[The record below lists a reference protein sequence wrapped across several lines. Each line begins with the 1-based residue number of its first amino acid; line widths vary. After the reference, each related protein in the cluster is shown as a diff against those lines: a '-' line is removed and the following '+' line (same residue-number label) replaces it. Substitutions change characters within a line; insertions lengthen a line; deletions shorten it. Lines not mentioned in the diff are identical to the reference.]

1 MFIND
6 DGLQMIEEEERR
18 ARIDFY
24 TDHSI
29 GWTARPKHGSE
40 GFLRRGK
47 FKKVCNSFEFILHS
61 IVLLGL
67 FHGNLAMSCKMRC
80 CMGGTGGISV

>member
-6 DGLQMIEEEERR
+6 DGLQIIEEEERR

-47 FKKVCNSFEFILHS
+47 FKKVCNPLNSSQITW
-61 IVLLGL
+61 
-67 FHGNLAMSCKMRC
+67 C
-80 CMGGTGGISV
+80 CQVVFTATWR